1 MSSPHPRVSR
11 SHGVKAAPSV
21 SVSTGD
27 CSRPARLC
35 ARGGSLGSSLPP
47 RTQSCYD
54 YPVIP
59 PSPPRRYGLIM
70 EEHTI
75 DEVYDRLDRLDEVH
89 DAVRAMI
96 ETVTVGNDSLAMLT
110 GMVRDLHTDVENRV
124 LRAEHEALMVR
135 VSRLEAA
142 IA

>member
-1 MSSPHPRVSR
+1 M
-11 SHGVKAAPSV
+11 
-21 SVSTGD
+21 
-27 CSRPARLC
+27 
-35 ARGGSLGSSLPP
+35 
-47 RTQSCYD
+47 
-54 YPVIP
+54 
-59 PSPPRRYGLIM
+59 IM